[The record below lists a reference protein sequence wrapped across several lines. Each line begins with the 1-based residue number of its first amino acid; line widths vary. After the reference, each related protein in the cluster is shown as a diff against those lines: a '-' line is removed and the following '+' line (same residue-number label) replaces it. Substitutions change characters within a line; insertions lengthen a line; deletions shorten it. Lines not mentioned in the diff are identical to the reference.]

1 MTQTTKYQPP
11 ATASPPAAKAWARRA
26 MGAGLAGGVVLA
38 MIMMIVMAADGQGF
52 WSPLNLGIPAFVYTI
67 APPLAMLPSLMAAMG
82 ISLPAATMSQ
92 LSGAIA
98 SGHISSAMAKQ
109 LGTML
114 MTMHVPAAKVQLMG
128 QLMMGHATN
137 STVSQ
142 LLAGMPSSARNAV
155 MAAMPISSGRVVVG
169 LVLHM
174 MMSLLLGVSFAA
186 VILGARRAGISV
198 LRTRA
203 GVIGASM
210 LGGAIVYVLMRWVL
224 LPPTNS
230 MMAFVPQSWFFIAHL
245 MFGLVVGMILAPV
258 LAGSSASSA
267 R

>member
-1 MTQTTKYQPP
+1 MTQTTLHHTQPP
-11 ATASPPAAKAWARRA
+11 ALPSVAKALLPRA
-26 MGAGLAGGVVLA
+26 LGAGLAGGVVLA
-38 MIMMIVMAADGQGF
+38 MTMMVVMAAVGQGF
-52 WSPLNLGIPAFVYTI
+52 WSPLNLGISAFVYTI
-67 APPLAMLPSLMAAMG
+67 APPLVMLPSLMAAMG

-114 MTMHVPAAKVQLMG
+114 MSMHVPAAKVQLMG

-142 LLAGMPSSARNAV
+142 LLEGMPSSARNAV
-155 MAAMPISSGRVVVG
+155 MVAMPIDSGRVVVG

-186 VILGARRAGISV
+186 VILGARQAGISV

-210 LGGAIVYVLMRWVL
+210 LGGMIVYVLMRWVL

-230 MMAFVPQSWFFIAHL
+230 MMAFVPQLWFFIAHL
-245 MFGLVVGMILAPV
+245 MFGLIVGTILAPV
-258 LAGSSASSA
+258 LTDNPAKSA